1 MTTAVDVRLKAQERS
16 QPEPAE
22 PLLLFLETSLDVTG
36 LVPLPPM
43 HRDCGP
49 WRGKGKIT
57 WRHRNPSVYSSNN
70 EPQPLPQST
79 KPEAA
84 LEGSES
90 CQLCVC
96 CSQPQSAGIGRH
108 HSTAFVCP
116 VMPKGSLFF
125 PSRRRFQSGSGPS
138 ASSVLESVPCHH
150 HQLPHTLCLWPCK
163 QESTG
168 VNRNKR
174 TKRLRK
180 YFLIF
185 NQSSEARDLAKEVW
199 RGWDGL

>member
-1 MTTAVDVRLKAQERS
+1 MRPQLRSESSPGLGSVATAVDMRLKAQERR
-16 QPEPAE
+16 QPRPAE
-22 PLLLFLETSLDVTG
+22 PLLFLETSLGVTG
-36 LVPLPPM
+36 LVPLLPM

-49 WRGKGKIT
+49 WHGEGKIT

-70 EPQPLPQST
+70 EPRLLLQST

-108 HSTAFVCP
+108 HTTPFVCP
-116 VMPKGSLFF
+116 VMPRASLFF

-138 ASSVLESVPCHH
+138 VSRVLESVPC
-150 HQLPHTLCLWPCK
+150 PHPTPTPTVFVA
-163 QESTG
+163 S
-168 VNRNKR
+168 
-174 TKRLRK
+174 
-180 YFLIF
+180 
-185 NQSSEARDLAKEVW
+185 
-199 RGWDGL
+199 